1 MLKSLCA
8 GLIGFSLVIGS
19 LIVGAQENASEN
31 DLWVHPRGETYDP
44 ERHYRDGTGELYYK
58 AENDIERA
66 LGDVIVDGVG
76 SPRISVEL
84 GADLWRV
91 LAEAE
96 GSLQPLFLY
105 DASGDGVIDR
115 SVRGRIEGNQAVFDS
130 PRISQ
135 LDLRRM
141 HWQIGVRY
149 VAGSSGDTQLDRR
162 YLASV
167 DSKTARV
174 KFRRV
179 DELAHVGA
187 GGFIPGL
194 VILKH
199 REGAPF
205 DFAEFAENPARYI
218 EDFEALTRQKDADD
232 WTADGPDGRLVTHFE
247 REDLFIVRTRGD
259 FTLDL
264 EWGDMPIVSFLEEY
278 LHVRANP
285 DGCYSTLHAELTN
298 DDGSPAVSPHRVLYC
313 PEDSVALFD
322 APDGYQIGLS
332 ALREGE
338 VHERTQ
344 VGTSIA
350 DNVRLYVREIYPRS
364 PSRRATGSVTGNI
377 RAGFTDARKDLKDV
391 LRHAVTGTREAN
403 IHTGREGYRASPL
416 SAVPRA
422 LLSLV
427 RLKPAG
433 AIPELVTGIES
444 AVKAGADVI
453 SAVDNAVLNPILQ
466 LTVGTVATPEA
477 ADTGGDWIGAVTQA
491 AAKNLPFGERSV
503 DALSPVS
510 LWRHNRAFQPADYTR
525 TDTQLNID
533 RVMTVANLVTISAI
547 RKHNDDS
554 HRGGGDGGSSEGGDS
569 AASVPNPGPD
579 SGSGATGSNP
589 GPGSVGKVGKCC
601 KKICASRGAPHGK
614 IPRPRTCVRALKKLA
629 RKFCHHPILDKLLP
643 VKF

>member
-1 MLKSLCA
+1 MS
-8 GLIGFSLVIGS
+8 SRTW
-19 LIVGAQENASEN
+19 AQADS
-31 DLWVHPRGETYDP
+31 
-44 ERHYRDGTGELYYK
+44 YRD
-58 AENDIERA
+58 
-66 LGDVIVDGVG
+66 
-76 SPRISVEL
+76 
-84 GADLWRV
+84 
-91 LAEAE
+91 
-96 GSLQPLFLY
+96 
-105 DASGDGVIDR
+105 
-115 SVRGRIEGNQAVFDS
+115 
-130 PRISQ
+130 
-135 LDLRRM
+135 
-141 HWQIGVRY
+141 
-149 VAGSSGDTQLDRR
+149 
-162 YLASV
+162 
-167 DSKTARV
+167 
-174 KFRRV
+174 
-179 DELAHVGA
+179 
-187 GGFIPGL
+187 
-194 VILKH
+194 
-199 REGAPF
+199 GAPF

-232 WTADGPDGRLVTHFE
+232 WTADGPDGRLVTHFD

-259 FTLDL
+259 FTLDV

-278 LHVRANP
+278 LHVRPNP
-285 DGCYSTLHAELTN
+285 DGCYSTLHAGLTN

-313 PEDSVALFD
+313 PEESVALFD

-332 ALREGE
+332 ALREAE
-338 VHERTQ
+338 VHERTD

-377 RAGFTDARKDLKDV
+377 RAGFTDARKDLKDA
-391 LRHAVTGTREAN
+391 LHHAITGTREAN
-403 IHTGREGYRASPL
+403 IHTGRKGYRASPL

-444 AVKAGADVI
+444 AVKAGADVV

-477 ADTGGDWIGAVTQA
+477 ADTGGEWIGAFTQSA
-491 AAKNLPFGERSV
+491 VKNLPFGERSM

-554 HRGGGDGGSSEGGDS
+554 HGSGGDGGSSEGGDS
-569 AASVPNPGPD
+569 AASAPPPGSDGGSGATGSNPGISGGSGAPG
-579 SGSGATGSNP
+579 SNPGISGGSGATGSNP
-589 GPGSVGKVGKCC
+589 GPGGGCVGGGCP
-601 KKICASRGAPHGK
+601 KICASRGAPHGK
-614 IPRPRTCVRALKKLA
+614 IPSPRASARALKKLA
-629 RKFCHHPILDKLLP
+629 SKFCHHPILDKLLP